1 MMPKR
6 ECRYGSVSSSLSI
19 KLHFAAIHDSICFR
33 SARHVA
39 QMMLRWCSDV
49 SSTQFTQRRKVKSCH
64 WHIKTSKQERANEK
78 KKCSLGNKYPAGSVL
93 IIFPSWVP
101 LFAFLLCCRTLNESL
116 FPTILSSLWKQ
127 TQGWLLKGPT
137 EGFGHHIMNGNVTE
151 KKKKEKS

>member
-1 MMPKR
+1 MNA
-6 ECRYGSVSSSLSI
+6 VTVQFHSL
-19 KLHFAAIHDSICFR
+19 FR
-33 SARHVA
+33 SNFISLQSMA
-39 QMMLRWCSDV
+39 QFAFEVLDMLLRWCSDGAQMFQLY
-49 SSTQFTQRRKVKSCH
+49 SLPKEEKSKTCL

-78 KKCSLGNKYPAGSVL
+78 EKCSLGNKYPAGSVL

-127 TQGWLLKGPT
+127 THGWLLKGPT